1 MNELLKKEE
10 QMNVEILGNEVIQG
24 KQITREEAHW
34 LYGQPFKELCQKAD
48 EIRRFFCSNGFDI
61 CTIING
67 KSGRCSENCRF
78 CAQSA
83 HNHTGAEEY
92 PLLSTEEIL
101 AQAKRNEEQGVL
113 RYSIVTSGKRLSDRE
128 VDQMCEA
135 VEQIRR
141 EINIGVC
148 ISFGLLEEEQYRR
161 LKEAGVT
168 RVHNNLET
176 SRRNFPNVCTTHT
189 FEDKIN
195 AIRAAQA
202 AGLSV
207 CSGGIMGLGET
218 VEDRIDMAFTLR
230 ELGIKSVPVNML
242 NPIQGTPFAHNRRLT
257 KEDMCRIVAVYRFIL
272 PDASIR
278 LAGGRG
284 LLGDKGESCFQ
295 SGANAAISG
304 DMLTT
309 AGITVETDMRL
320 LKELGYEVRYGK

>member
-1 MNELLKKEE
+1 MGY
-10 QMNVEILGNEVIQG
+10 VETLGNKILEG
-24 KQITREEAHW
+24 KMITKQEAIE
-34 LYGQPFKELCQKAD
+34 LYEQPLQELCQKAN
-48 EIRRFFCSNGFDI
+48 EIRKQFCSNRFDI

-83 HNHTGAEEY
+83 YSHTNAAEY
-92 PLLSTEEIL
+92 PLLPAEEIV
-101 AQAKRNEEQGVL
+101 AQAKVNDKQGVL
-113 RYSIVTSGKRLSDRE
+113 RYSIVTSGKRLSDQE
-128 VDQMCEA
+128 VDKMCEA
-135 VEQIRR
+135 VQ
-141 EINIGVC
+141 NIKEKTGISVC
-148 ISFGLLEEEQYRR
+148 ISFGLLKEEQYRK
-161 LKEAGVT
+161 LKAAGVT

-176 SRRNFPNVCTTHT
+176 SRKNFPNICTTHT
-189 FEDKIN
+189 FEDKVN

-218 VEDRIDMAFTLR
+218 PEDRIDMALTLR

-242 NPIQGTPFAHNRRLT
+242 NPIPGTPLEQNKKLT
-257 KEDMCRIVAVYRFIL
+257 AEDMCRIVAVYRFIL

-284 LLGDKGESCFQ
+284 LLPDKGRSCFL

-309 AGITVETDMRL
+309 AGITVETDMKL
-320 LKELGYEVRYGK
+320 LKELGYEVRYCNE

>member
-1 MNELLKKEE
+1 MDIER
-10 QMNVEILGNEVIQG
+10 LGNAVLQG
-24 KQITREEAHW
+24 KQISREEALW
-34 LYGQPFKELCQKAD
+34 LYQQPLEALCRKAD
-48 EIRRFFCSNGFDI
+48 QIRAHFCSNGFDI

-92 PLLSTEEIL
+92 PLLPNEEIL
-101 AQAKRNEEQGVL
+101 AQARGNDAQGVL
-113 RYSIVTSGKRLSDRE
+113 RYSIVTSGKRLSDEE
-128 VDQMCEA
+128 VERMCDA
-135 VEQIRR
+135 VGQIRK
-141 EINIGVC
+141 ETNIAVC
-148 ISFGLLEEEQYRR
+148 ISFGLLNEEQYRK

-218 VEDRIDMAFTLR
+218 VEDRIDMALTLR
-230 ELGIKSVPVNML
+230 ELGIRSVPVNML
-242 NPIQGTPFAHNRRLT
+242 NPIPGTPFAQNKKLT
-257 KEDMCRIVAVYRFIL
+257 SEDMCRIVAVYRFLL

-284 LLGDKGESCFQ
+284 LLADKGKRCFQ

-309 AGITVETDMRL
+309 AGITVATDMEL
-320 LKELGYEVRYGK
+320 LQELGYEVRYGNE

>member
-1 MNELLKKEE
+1 MLNIE
-10 QMNVEILGNEVIQG
+10 NLGNEVMQG
-24 KQITREEAHW
+24 KLITREEALW
-34 LYGQPFKELCQKAD
+34 LYQQPLEELCEKAD
-48 EIRRFFCSNGFDI
+48 EIRRHFCSNGFDI

-67 KSGRCSENCRF
+67 KSGHCSENCRF

-83 HNHTGAEEY
+83 HNHTCAEEY
-92 PLLSTEEIL
+92 PLLPAEDIV
-101 AQAKRNEEQGVL
+101 AQAKLHDAQGIL
-113 RYSIVTSGKRLSDRE
+113 RYSIVTSGRRLSDEE
-128 VDQMCEA
+128 VDRMCET
-135 VEQIRR
+135 VRQIRK
-141 EINIGVC
+141 ETGIAVC
-148 ISFGLLEEEQYRR
+148 ISFGLLDEENYRK

-189 FEDKIN
+189 FEDKIQ

-218 VEDRIDMAFTLR
+218 PEDRIDMAFTLR
-230 ELGIKSVPVNML
+230 ELGIHSVPVNML
-242 NPIQGTPFAHNRRLT
+242 NPIPGTPFADNKKLT
-257 KEDMCRIVAVYRFIL
+257 AEDMRRIVAVYRFIL
-272 PDASIR
+272 PEASIR

-284 LLGDKGESCFQ
+284 LLADKGKSCFQ

-309 AGITVETDMRL
+309 AGITVETDMKL
-320 LKELGYEVRYGK
+320 LDALGYDVRYGNE